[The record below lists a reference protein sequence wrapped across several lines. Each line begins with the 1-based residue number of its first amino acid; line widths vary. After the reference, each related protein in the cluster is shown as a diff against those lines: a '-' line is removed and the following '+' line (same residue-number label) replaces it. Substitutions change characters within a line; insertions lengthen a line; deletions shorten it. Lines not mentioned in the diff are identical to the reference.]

1 MLGDPDVDRIW
12 SSPALTSLSWQSADG
27 AARLLCAQLGAPL
40 AAGGLAFGDAA
51 VTAATRWATTFVADV
66 PWLLSR
72 LPTTAVTWLR
82 QLPSQTD
89 ATATTW
95 LTDLAHLPPPVAGSM
110 PTWAQVIAGAIP
122 ERLTREMVA
131 LAAELPLHQLLREAT
146 LPPPASFRIQE
157 LAADPGGLGLS
168 YASASPRLERF
179 RIPSA
184 ALRAALRHDLGL
196 PQLDAPRVVACLRAQ
211 CACRAPIDLFGAHA
225 TTCKLGVG
233 LPRAQEQ
240 HATLNQAISEFASI
254 AGCSVRS
261 AGIRVPTGAG
271 GSNHVL
277 ADRVLYGL
285 RERSVAFD
293 GGIVASARVV
303 PASDSAPGRVVIH
316 GEAVSQL
323 DKLHEG
329 LAAPGFVPAP
339 VAKYED
345 AKRRK
350 ERMPHDQAGM
360 DFVPGVLS
368 QHGCMGDSLRG
379 LLDELATAGSQSL
392 AVQLIFNCASA
403 GEARGS
409 LLSFWKRS
417 LSVVHA
423 RAKGTRIAHFYQHV
437 EHVPPAGSA
446 HSAPL
451 PHRSEF
457 TPSSRALPAPS
468 AWPDRGDFALPFSH
482 KRAHF
487 ARALEHTVLPSL
499 WRLLIR
505 MSHLQRS
512 ARAGG
517 ASP

>member
-1 MLGDPDVDRIW
+1 M
-12 SSPALTSLSWQSADG
+12 
-27 AARLLCAQLGAPL
+27 
-40 AAGGLAFGDAA
+40 
-51 VTAATRWATTFVADV
+51 
-66 PWLLSR
+66 
-72 LPTTAVTWLR
+72 
-82 QLPSQTD
+82 
-89 ATATTW
+89 
-95 LTDLAHLPPPVAGSM
+95 
-110 PTWAQVIAGAIP
+110 
-122 ERLTREMVA
+122 
-131 LAAELPLHQLLREAT
+131 
-146 LPPPASFRIQE
+146 
-157 LAADPGGLGLS
+157 
-168 YASASPRLERF
+168 
-179 RIPSA
+179 
-184 ALRAALRHDLGL
+184 
-196 PQLDAPRVVACLRAQ
+196 
-211 CACRAPIDLFGAHA
+211 
-225 TTCKLGVG
+225 
-233 LPRAQEQ
+233 
-240 HATLNQAISEFASI
+240 
-254 AGCSVRS
+254 
-261 AGIRVPTGAG
+261 
-271 GSNHVL
+271 
-277 ADRVLYGL
+277 
-285 RERSVAFD
+285 AFD

-303 PASDSAPGRVVIH
+303 PATDSAPGRVVIH

-487 ARALEHTVLPSL
+487 ARALERTLLPVTL
-499 WRLLIR
+499 ETPHPHEPPPTLR
-505 MSHLQRS
+505 
-512 ARAGG
+512 
-517 ASP
+517 